1 MLASLWD
8 SEYSVRKMAENAIW
22 GLWLRA
28 DDPYID
34 SVFQRAIVEVQGSEY
49 EIALQMFKNVT
60 ELKPEFAEGWNKLG
74 DVYFA
79 LDDFENAV
87 NSFYKTLELNSYQFG
102 TMESLGYLM
111 MELQRE
117 KEALKWFNMA
127 LDINPNLIHLA
138 EIVNNLKER
147 FGDKNI

>member
-1 MLASLWD
+1 ML
-8 SEYSVRKMAENAIW
+8 W

-34 SVFQRAIVEVQGSEY
+34 SVFQRAIVVIQGSEY

-79 LDDFENAV
+79 SDFENAV
-87 NSFYKTLELNSYQFG
+87 NSL
-102 TMESLGYLM
+102 
-111 MELQRE
+111 
-117 KEALKWFNMA
+117 
-127 LDINPNLIHLA
+127 
-138 EIVNNLKER
+138 
-147 FGDKNI
+147 